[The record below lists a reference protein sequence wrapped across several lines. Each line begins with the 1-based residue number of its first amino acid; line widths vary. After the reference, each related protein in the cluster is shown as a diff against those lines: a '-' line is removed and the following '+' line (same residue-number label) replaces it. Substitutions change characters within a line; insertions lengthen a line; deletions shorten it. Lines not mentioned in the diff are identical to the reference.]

1 MTMLERRG
9 LLLGAAASLGST
21 RLARAQARDTTIRIA
36 VLADFSGPYRDTSGP
51 TAFACVQQAVA
62 DLDLAARGITVEL
75 IQGDHQNKP
84 DVALAMSRQWID
96 TRGVDM
102 ICEVNNSAI
111 ALAVAG
117 LVQEKNKIQV
127 NTGAL
132 SAAITG
138 ERCSPTRC
146 TGWRTPGCSPTRS
159 APPPCAR
166 AGTAGTSSPPT
177 TPSATRWSAT

>member
-9 LLLGAAASLGST
+9 LLLGAVASGGT
-21 RLARAQARDTTIRIA
+21 RLARAQARDSTVRIA

-51 TAFACVQQAVA
+51 TAFACAQQAVA
-62 DLDLAARGITVEL
+62 DLDLAARGIAVEL

-84 DVALAMSRQWID
+84 DVAMAMSRQWID

-117 LVQEKNKIQV
+117 LV
-127 NTGAL
+127 
-132 SAAITG
+132 
-138 ERCSPTRC
+138 
-146 TGWRTPGCSPTRS
+146 
-159 APPPCAR
+159 
-166 AGTAGTSSPPT
+166 
-177 TPSATRWSAT
+177 